1 MSNWKQAINHKQYIQ
16 QLEFHQKVIDNIAP
30 SLEHLIKAKLV
41 FDKLGLEMIKK
52 VKEFDKWLMFDIV
65 KFDWMKKHYKTRKV
79 RHKRLLEKGTNKKET
94 IPLKW
99 KNNNY
104 YKFSNFI

>member
-1 MSNWKQAINHKQYIQ
+1 MVYPKVICRKTYLRLAELFRMSNWKQAINHKQYIQ

-52 VKEFDKWLMFDIV
+52 VKEFDK
-65 KFDWMKKHYKTRKV
+65 
-79 RHKRLLEKGTNKKET
+79 
-94 IPLKW
+94 
-99 KNNNY
+99 
-104 YKFSNFI
+104 